1 MTKLLDKAFQEASKL
16 PETTQNAIAKWIVE
30 EMEDA
35 KKWEASFAETEDILE
50 QLADKALLD
59 EKQGKTKMLDVEKL

>member
-1 MTKLLDKAFQEASKL
+1 MTKLLEKAFQEASKL
-16 PETTQNAIAKWIVE
+16 PETTQNAIAKWIME
-30 EMEDA
+30 EMEDE

-59 EKQGKTKMLDVEKL
+59 EKQGKTKILDVEKL

>member
-16 PETTQNAIAKWIVE
+16 PETTQNAIAKWIME
-30 EMEDA
+30 EMEDE

-59 EKQGKTKMLDVEKL
+59 EKQGKTKILDVEKL